1 MSLENAI
8 ERIEDAFPSGLL
20 DAQQAWG
27 PAGTSYI
34 DAAGFTEGVHGKNWR
49 DLSQDFL
56 TQFHDAIDYIDP
68 ARLQDFIPAYVRAV
82 LRAPKDVTGLALFVL
97 QALTRSTDGARFDSQ
112 FEALDESK
120 KQAIAQ
126 ALLELE
132 RVHEGGPRATAVA
145 AALDSYWRQHAIKN
159 QRGDEDDLLGR
170 QE

>member
-8 ERIEDAFPSGLL
+8 ERIEDAFPPGVL
-20 DAQQAWG
+20 DAQRVWG
-27 PAGTSYI
+27 AAGTSYV
-34 DAAGFTEGVHGKNWR
+34 DAAGFTEGIYGKNWR
-49 DLSQDFL
+49 DLSQEFL
-56 TQFHDAIDYIDP
+56 TQFHDAIDYVDP

-82 LRAPKDVTGLALFVL
+82 LRAPNDVSGLALFVL

-132 RVHEGGPRATAVA
+132 RVHEGRPRAAAVA
-145 AALDSYWRQHAIKN
+145 GALDSYWRQHAPKN
-159 QRGDEDDLLGR
+159 QEG
-170 QE
+170 